1 MFANVITIIVN
12 SKFKI
17 SNSDFAVVNIR
28 RVSEKFTYV
37 NRLNKS
43 FTYAC

>member
-17 SNSDFAVVNIR
+17 PNSRFMIVNTSR
-28 RVSEKFTYV
+28 MQEKFAYV

-43 FTYAC
+43 FIYTC

>member
-17 SNSDFAVVNIR
+17 PNSDFAVVNIR
-28 RVSEKFTYV
+28 RVSEKFTHV

-43 FTYAC
+43 FIYAC

>member
-17 SNSDFAVVNIR
+17 PNSDFAVVNIR
-28 RVSEKFTYV
+28 RVSEKFTHV

>member
-17 SNSDFAVVNIR
+17 PNSDFAVVNIR

-37 NRLNKS
+37 K
-43 FTYAC
+43 

>member
-17 SNSDFAVVNIR
+17 SNSHFAVVNASR
-28 RVSEKFTYV
+28 MQEKIC
-37 NRLNKS
+37 LCKWIK
-43 FTYAC
+43 

>member
-12 SKFKI
+12 SKFKTPNSYFVIVNTSRI
-17 SNSDFAVVNIR
+17 SG
-28 RVSEKFTYV
+28 KFTHV

-43 FTYAC
+43 FIYTC

>member
-17 SNSDFAVVNIR
+17 SNSHFVIVNTSRI
-28 RVSEKFTYV
+28 SGKFTYV

-43 FTYAC
+43 FIYTC